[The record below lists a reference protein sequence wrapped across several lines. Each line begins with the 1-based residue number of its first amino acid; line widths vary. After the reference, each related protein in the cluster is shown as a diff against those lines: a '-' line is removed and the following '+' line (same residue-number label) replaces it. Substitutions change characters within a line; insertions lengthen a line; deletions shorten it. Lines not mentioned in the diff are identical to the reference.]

1 MSNFDKVIKAGIAS
15 AQKAK
20 NIAKS
25 QLPKTNK
32 IIDGTKSFV
41 KNHPVGTGVVG
52 GGAAL
57 SALSNAMDT
66 QEPTELD
73 IVELLR
79 GQGYTDEEI
88 MQIIS
93 QMEGQNG

>member
-1 MSNFDKVIKAGIAS
+1 MSNFDKIIKAGIAS
-15 AQKAK
+15 AKKAK
-20 NIAKS
+20 NIAKTPLS
-25 QLPKTNK
+25 KSNAV
-32 IIDGTKSFV
+32 IDSTKSFV

-52 GGAAL
+52 GGIAL
-57 SALSNAMDT
+57 SALNNAMDT

-73 IVELLR
+73 IIELLR

-88 MQIIS
+88 IQIIS

>member
-1 MSNFDKVIKAGIAS
+1 MSNFNKIIKAGMAS
-15 AQKAK
+15 AKKAK
-20 NIAKS
+20 
-25 QLPKTNK
+25 
-32 IIDGTKSFV
+32 SFA

-52 GGAAL
+52 GGVAL
-57 SALSNAMDT
+57 SALGNAMDT

>member
-1 MSNFDKVIKAGIAS
+1 MSNFDKIIKAGMAS
-15 AQKAK
+15 AKKAK

-25 QLPKTNK
+25 QLPKTNTVL
-32 IIDGTKSFV
+32 DSAKSFV

-52 GGAAL
+52 SGVTL
-57 SALSNAMDT
+57 SALGNAMDT

-93 QMEGQNG
+93 QMEEQNG